1 MEPDSF
7 DYIIAINVFQVAPI
21 EVVEAL
27 YKLGESSLRSGG
39 KVVTYSPSPIRG
51 CATPQKAMQPL
62 MKGFASAIQSL
73 VSEASKSSACAERS
87 GFANFESIRCPPTI
101 G

>member
-27 YKLGESSLRSGG
+27 YKLGESSLRPGS
-39 KVVTYSPSPIRG
+39 KVVTYPSPIRG
-51 CATPQKAMQPL
+51 ATPQKAMQPL

-73 VSEASKSSACAERS
+73 VSEASKSFAPARS
-87 GFANFESIRCPPTI
+87 DLDLLTLKSIRCPPTI